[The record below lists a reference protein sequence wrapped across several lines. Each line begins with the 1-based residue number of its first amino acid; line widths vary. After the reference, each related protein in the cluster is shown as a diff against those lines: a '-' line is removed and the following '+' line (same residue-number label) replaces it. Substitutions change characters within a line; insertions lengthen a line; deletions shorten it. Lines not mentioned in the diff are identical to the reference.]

1 MITPNEFKVGTIF
14 RYKEGIFE
22 VLSYHRQRTA
32 QRRARVVAKI
42 RNIDTG
48 ALIEES
54 FESELKLE
62 PVEVERRRSQYMY
75 SDDLGFHFMDLGTYD
90 QFALSREAI
99 GDKAL
104 YLVEN
109 VETDVLHVEARP
121 VTIEPA
127 MFLEMVVAETEPDFK
142 GDTAAGGGKP
152 AILTTGLRITVP
164 FFVKVGDRV
173 KVDTRTNT
181 YVERVQQRE

>member
-1 MITPNEFKVGTIF
+1 MITPNEFKAGMMF
-14 RYKEGIFE
+14 KYKDAIYE
-22 VLSYHRQRTA
+22 VQSYYRQRTA

-62 PVEVERRRSQYMY
+62 QAEVERRRSQYMY
-75 SDDLGFHFMDLGTYD
+75 SDDMGFHFMDMETYD
-90 QFALSREAI
+90 QFALPEEAI
-99 GDKAL
+99 GDKSL

-109 VETDVLHVEARP
+109 VETDVLYVEGKP
-121 VTIEPA
+121 VTVEPP
-127 MFLEMVVAETEPDFK
+127 MFLEMEIAETEPDFK
-142 GDTAAGGGKP
+142 GDTASGGGKP
-152 AILTTGLRITVP
+152 AILTTGLKITVP

-173 KVDTRTNT
+173 KVDTRDNS
-181 YVERVQQRE
+181 YVERV

>member
-1 MITPNEFKVGTIF
+1 VITPNEFKAGTIF
-14 RYKEGIFE
+14 KRKDGVFE
-22 VLSYHRQRTA
+22 VLSCYRQRTA

-62 PVEVERRRSQYMY
+62 PAEVERRRSQYMY
-75 SDDLGFHFMDLGTYD
+75 SDDLGCHFMDMATYD

-99 GDKAL
+99 GNKAL

-109 VETDVLHVEARP
+109 VETDVLYVEGRP
-121 VTIEPA
+121 VTVEPP
-127 MFLEMVVAETEPDFK
+127 MFLEMEVAETEPDFK

-152 AILTTGLRITVP
+152 AILATGLKITVP

-173 KVDTRTNT
+173 KVDTRDNS
-181 YVERVQQRE
+181 YVERV